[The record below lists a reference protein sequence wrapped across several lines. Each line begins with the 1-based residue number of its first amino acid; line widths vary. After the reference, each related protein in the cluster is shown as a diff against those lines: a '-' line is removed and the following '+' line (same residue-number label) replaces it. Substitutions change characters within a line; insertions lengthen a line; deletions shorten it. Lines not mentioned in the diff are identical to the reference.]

1 MEFQHP
7 CPAACLVDPTN
18 PEQFPSFQTTSAP
31 SSNLYFIDEFGYPI
45 PLPELAIYPDPGF
58 LCDDSPMPDQLS
70 CSLIPHLHS
79 ELLAWPSS
87 ESYMT
92 ESWAMDLVPPASSSS
107 DPFELEPRDA
117 MSPALMPAS
126 SSSPFAAR
134 NHAEPGSQVEQ
145 QVLLTHLP
153 AADSTPPEPDVHVA
167 PKDCAP
173 REPSPSLLPP
183 LTPHPNDD
191 HTPPY
196 MTPRA
201 IKARELILQ
210 CDFPKDTSPNHAL
223 KREPC
228 AQNVRFLNQ

>member
-1 MEFQHP
+1 MEFHRP
-7 CPAACLVDPTN
+7 CHAACLVDPSN
-18 PEQFPSFQTTSAP
+18 LEQFPSFQTSNAS

-70 CSLIPHLHS
+70 CFLIPHLHS
-79 ELLAWPSS
+79 ELLPWPSS
-87 ESYMT
+87 D
-92 ESWAMDLVPPASSSS
+92 ESWAMDVVPPASSSS
-107 DPFELEPRDA
+107 DPFEPEPRDA

-126 SSSPFAAR
+126 SSSPSSAAL
-134 NHAEPGSQVEQ
+134 NHAAPESQVEQ

-167 PKDCAP
+167 PRDCAP
-173 REPSPSLLPP
+173 REPSPPLLPP
-183 LTPHPNDD
+183 LSPNPSDD

-210 CDFPKDTSPNHAL
+210 CDFPKDTCSNHAP
-223 KREPC
+223 KREPG
-228 AQNVRFLNQ
+228 AQKVHFLNQ